1 MTAKILDGKAVAAKE
16 RQRSAARA
24 ADFVSKYGRAPGLA
38 VVKVG
43 EDPASAVYVRNKRK
57 ACEECGIASFAHD
70 LPATTSRAELLG
82 LIDRLNRDDAVDG
95 ILLQLPLPKG
105 LDSTEIMDTIDP
117 AKDVDGFHPTNTGLL
132 AQKRPGLRP
141 CTPWGVMRLLK
152 DYSLDVTGLRAVV
165 VGASNIVGRPMALEL
180 LLGRAT
186 VTVCHTGTRDLRGE
200 VERADL
206 VVAAVGKP
214 AYIPGIWIRDGAIVI
229 DVGIN
234 RLPDG
239 KLAGDVEYAPAA
251 ERAAWITPVPGGVGP
266 MTIAM
271 LLSNTVDAALAR
283 KGVKVRLRV
292 GQSGRGCKTHPHEK
306 SGPPG
311 RADRRPA
318 RRGKRAPQRRHRGRR
333 AARNQAHAR
342 RPARGGRERRHRPL
356 HLHHH
361 AHAGSRRGARGGLPV
376 RRRTC
381 CATRAMSS
389 IPASADPPA
398 ISCASRCAPICR
410 WTWRALTRNF
420 YTTSSCGVCGKAS
433 IEAVTAS
440 AGDRRI
446 FSDPAS
452 SGMIVRESVLR
463 GLPDTLKK
471 VAGRVRRDRRHARG
485 RAVQRRR

>member
-24 ADFVSKYGRAPGLA
+24 ADFVSKYGRQPGLA

-70 LPATTSRAELLG
+70 LPATTTRTELLG
-82 LIDRLNRDDAVDG
+82 LIDRLNNDDRVDG

-152 DYSLDVTGLRAVV
+152 EYAIDPTGLRAVV

-180 LLGRAT
+180 LLARAT
-186 VTVCHTGTRDLRGE
+186 VTVCHTGTRDLQGE
-200 VERADL
+200 VQRAEL

-214 AYIPGIWIRDGAIVI
+214 AYIPGIWIRDGAVVI

-234 RLPDG
+234 RLADG

-271 LLSNTVDAALAR
+271 LLSNTVDAAVARQNAR
-283 KGVKVRLRV
+283 K
-292 GQSGRGCKTHPHEK
+292 
-306 SGPPG
+306 
-311 RADRRPA
+311 
-318 RRGKRAPQRRHRGRR
+318 
-333 AARNQAHAR
+333 
-342 RPARGGRERRHRPL
+342 
-356 HLHHH
+356 
-361 AHAGSRRGARGGLPV
+361 
-376 RRRTC
+376 
-381 CATRAMSS
+381 
-389 IPASADPPA
+389 
-398 ISCASRCAPICR
+398 
-410 WTWRALTRNF
+410 
-420 YTTSSCGVCGKAS
+420 
-433 IEAVTAS
+433 
-440 AGDRRI
+440 
-446 FSDPAS
+446 
-452 SGMIVRESVLR
+452 
-463 GLPDTLKK
+463 
-471 VAGRVRRDRRHARG
+471 
-485 RAVQRRR
+485 